1 MISFKDL
8 KMFDSLVIGIENHS
22 YSFEVWGKSKWLFY
36 EAKKTIQSRTEMNG
50 LFLDTIDYQ
59 KYGNKIPYTR
69 NDCQGHSQGHASV
82 LSSVTD
88 RAMEYVL

>member
-1 MISFKDL
+1 
-8 KMFDSLVIGIENHS
+8 
-22 YSFEVWGKSKWLFY
+22 
-36 EAKKTIQSRTEMNG
+36 MNG

-69 NDCQGHSQGHASV
+69 NDCQGHSQGQQFHASV